1 MKLAIDRK
9 GVLEAIRRA
18 ASKLGRPPSWS
29 ELRRLTGVPESRV
42 RAYFP
47 TIAEAVRAA
56 GLEPNR
62 AGLRIR
68 DEALL
73 EDFARVAASLGR
85 PPSRSEYM
93 REGKYSA
100 GAFYSR
106 FGSWKKISKQIH
118 HGGTE
123 TRREAKSG
131 DPVIARS
138 GDLNSGGFETGL
150 QQRSMRESAT
160 ESTEESGGEN
170 HSPQINADEHRSANG
185 RLQRAVPYESDKAI
199 AMQWAG
205 AVTAIPGELAGKR
218 RVTDAVCAMIVNT
231 LLGGDWY
238 GELSRHLGP
247 GKQDPTADE
256 RGLARMEDSTQYP
269 AVSTEPHQPAQD
281 GCDTGISIQPF
292 GGVENSSKTGRAES
306 ELNPVNAHGAAAL
319 ARVNGDITSGGILD
333 GGRPVMGPPFHWCA
347 LTNAPVNELGVVLL
361 FGMLAGEL
369 GFQIEAVWGRYPDIE
384 AKRQI
389 RPGKWQRVK
398 IEAEYESRNFAQH
411 GHNPDKCDVI
421 VCWKHNWTNCPKHI
435 EVIEL
440 SKLWERA

>member
-9 GVLEAIRRA
+9 GVLEAIRCA
-18 ASKLGRPPSWS
+18 ADKLGRPPSWS

-47 TIAEAVRAA
+47 TIAEAVRSA

-73 EDFARVAASLGR
+73 EDFARVAANLGR
-85 PPSRSEYM
+85 SPSRSEYV

-106 FGSWKKISKQIH
+106 FRSWRAVQ
-118 HGGTE
+118 
-123 TRREAKSG
+123 EAVS
-131 DPVIARS
+131 
-138 GDLNSGGFETGL
+138 
-150 QQRSMRESAT
+150 SMRDST
-160 ESTEESGGEN
+160 SESTEEHQREDD
-170 HSPQINADEHRSANG
+170 SPEAKTDGHRSAEG
-185 RLQRAVPYESDKAI
+185 HPVPHESDKAI

-238 GELSRHLGP
+238 AQLSRHLGP
-247 GKQDPTADE
+247 GKHELTADPRQAGTGE
-256 RGLARMEDSTQYP
+256 LGSTRIEDSTQQS
-269 AVSTEPHQPAQD
+269 A
-281 GCDTGISIQPF
+281 ISIQP
-292 GGVENSSKTGRAES
+292 SSGMESCRAS
-306 ELNPVNAHGAAAL
+306 AELNPVNGHGAAL
-319 ARVNGDITSGGILD
+319 ARVNGEITSGGLLD
-333 GGRPVMGPPFHWCA
+333 DGRPVMGPPFHWCA

-398 IEAEYESRNFAQH
+398 IEVEYESRNFAQH
-411 GHNPDKCDVI
+411 GHNPEKCDVI
-421 VCWKHNWTNCPKHI
+421 VCWRHNWARCPRHI

-440 SKLWERA
+440 SRVVRDRLI

>member
-73 EDFARVAASLGR
+73 EDFARVAARLGR

-106 FGSWKKISKQIH
+106 FRSWRVVSEAARKLECTPGQDELPELPKLPTLPKVISGTPLQ
-118 HGGTE
+118 HGAME
-123 TRREAKSG
+123 E
-131 DPVIARS
+131 PE
-138 GDLNSGGFETGL
+138 NCGGQT
-150 QQRSMRESAT
+150 
-160 ESTEESGGEN
+160 
-170 HSPQINADEHRSANG
+170 HSPQMNADELRSANG
-185 RLQRAVPYESDKAI
+185 RLERAIAHESDKAI

-256 RGLARMEDSTQYP
+256 NGSTRIEDSNRYS
-269 AVSTEPHQPAQD
+269 AVSTQPHHFAQD
-281 GCDTGISIQPF
+281 ARCTEISMQPF
-292 GGVENSSKTGRAES
+292 GGENSSKTGRAET
-306 ELNPVNAHGAAAL
+306 ELNPVNGHRSAL

-333 GGRPVMGPPFHWCA
+333 DGRPVMGPPFHWCA

-411 GHNPDKCDVI
+411 GHNPEACDVI
-421 VCWKHNWTNCPKHI
+421 VCWKHNWSRCPKHI

-440 SKLWERA
+440 SRVVRDRLI